1 MTIKLATNIFQFF
14 LFLNMEKLKQEYL
27 QLQQELQ
34 KQSLA
39 ELPSWVAQQ
48 YLNQFDP
55 SEVSGFLSF

>member
-1 MTIKLATNIFQFF
+1 
-14 LFLNMEKLKQEYL
+14 MEKLKQEYL

-55 SEVSGFLSF
+55 SEVSGIYFKRAL

>member
-1 MTIKLATNIFQFF
+1 
-14 LFLNMEKLKQEYL
+14 MEKLKQEYL

-48 YLNQFDP
+48 YLNQFEP
-55 SEVSGFLSF
+55 SEVSGIYFKDLF